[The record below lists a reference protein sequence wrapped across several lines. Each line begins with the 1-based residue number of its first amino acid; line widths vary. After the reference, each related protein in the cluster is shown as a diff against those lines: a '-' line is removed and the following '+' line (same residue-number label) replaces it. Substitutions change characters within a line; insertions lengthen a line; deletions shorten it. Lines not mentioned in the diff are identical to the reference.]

1 MRRMRLLVTGGCG
14 FIASTF
20 LRQALQRGEVERLVN
35 VDALTYSGRREN
47 VAELEPDPRFRNVEL
62 DICDAEGVERLVR
75 EERPDAIVN
84 FAAESH
90 VDRSLFA
97 ARRFVQTNIDGTLC
111 LLEAARGLQL
121 DSGKPMK
128 FVQVSTD
135 EVYGDLEDDGGAFR
149 EDTPLDP
156 RNPYS
161 STKAG
166 GDLLAL
172 AFARTHK
179 LWLVVTRA
187 SNNYGPRQF
196 PEKLIPLMI
205 TNALE
210 DKPLPVYGDG
220 KNVRDWLWVEDH
232 CEGVWAALTR
242 GQPGQVYNF
251 GGASEREN
259 IVIVRSIL
267 AALGKPETLIRYV
280 NDRPGHDRRYAID
293 FSKAQAQLG
302 WAPAMK
308 FEEGLERTVAWYVEN
323 QAWWRPLRDA
333 TFEDYY
339 KQHYGRLGLGK

>member
-1 MRRMRLLVTGGCG
+1 MRLIVTGGCG

-20 LRQALQRGEVERLVN
+20 LRQALQSGEVERLVN
-35 VDALTYSGRREN
+35 VDVLTYSGRREN
-47 VAELEPDPRFRNVEL
+47 VTELLPDPRFRNVEL
-62 DICDAEGVERLVR
+62 DICDAEGIHALVR

-97 ARRFVQTNIDGTLC
+97 ARAFVRTNIEGTLC
-111 LLEAARGLQL
+111 LLEAARGLQTETRR
-121 DSGKPMK
+121 PVK

-149 EDTPLDP
+149 ETTPLDP

-172 AFARTHK
+172 AFARTHG
-179 LWLVVTRA
+179 LHLVVTRA
-187 SNNYGPRQF
+187 SNNYGPRQY
-196 PEKLIPLMI
+196 PEKLIPLII

-232 CEGVWAALTR
+232 CRGVWAALVR
-242 GQPGQVYNF
+242 GQTGQVYNF

-259 IVIVRSIL
+259 IVIVRTIL
-267 AALGKPETLIRYV
+267 SALGKPESLIRYV

-293 FSKAQAQLG
+293 FTKAKNELG
-302 WAPAMK
+302 WAPLQR
-308 FEEGLERTVAWYVEN
+308 FEEGLQKTVDWYVEN
-323 QAWWRPLRDA
+323 QAWWRPLRDQ
-333 TFEDYY
+333 TFDDYY
-339 KQHYGRLGLGK
+339 KRHYGKLGLEA

>member
-1 MRRMRLLVTGGCG
+1 MRLLVTGGCG

-20 LRQALQRGEVERLVN
+20 LRQALARPEVERLVN

-47 VAELEPDPRFRNVEL
+47 VAELLPDPRVRNVEL
-62 DICDAEGVERLVR
+62 DICDAEGVERIVR
-75 EERPDAIVN
+75 EEQPDAIIN

-97 ARRFVQTNIDGTLC
+97 ARRFVRTNIEGTLC
-111 LLEAARGLQL
+111 LLEAARGLQN
-121 DSGKPMK
+121 DSGRQVK

-135 EVYGDLEDDGGAFR
+135 EVYGDLEHGDGAFR

-172 AFARTHK
+172 AFARTHG

-267 AALGKPETLIRYV
+267 QALGKPETLIRYV
-280 NDRPGHDRRYAID
+280 ADRPGHDRRYAID
-293 FSKAQAQLG
+293 FSKAKAQLG
-302 WAPAMK
+302 WAPTMN
-308 FEEGLERTVAWYVEN
+308 FEEGLRRTVTWYVEN
-323 QAWWRPLRDA
+323 EAWWRPLRDA
-333 TFEDYY
+333 KFEDYY
-339 KQHYGRLGLGK
+339 RQHYGRLGLKA